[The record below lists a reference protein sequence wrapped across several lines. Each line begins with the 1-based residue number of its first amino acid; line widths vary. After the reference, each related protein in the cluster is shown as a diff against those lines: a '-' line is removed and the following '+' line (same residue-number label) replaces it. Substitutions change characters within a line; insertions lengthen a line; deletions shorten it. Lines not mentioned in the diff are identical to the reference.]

1 MNSRRWAR
9 LWLVM
14 VIALAAANVLL
25 PLAARAQGAGQVV
38 INYLEAIDA
47 PDKFGVTLRTYFTL
61 TDATG
66 KVNTAPQIDKV
77 KYVLDPEDGGT
88 YDAKVTKASDPISI
102 ILVLDFSGSMYN
114 YIGNIQKGAISLV
127 NQLPP
132 ESTFGIIRYS
142 DKVQTVQELTKD
154 KNKVVNAI
162 GELKNPGGMTCLFD
176 AVYQGV
182 QLMSNAPAGRRAV
195 VVFTGNR
202 DLTYYSKPCST
213 KSVAD
218 IVGLATSRTS
228 RTPIYTIGM
237 RGYQPIAEAE
247 LQQMSDA
254 SGGIASLGKDALA
267 LFNDASNAL
276 NAQFVAEALVSPK
289 QGERNFALRVSVSG
303 GGNPND
309 VPGRFTSP
317 ADYSVKPTATPTIT
331 PTPLPVSVTINSIQ
345 QDLASKEFVIDLSVV
360 SENLIGEYRFDLLNP
375 NGTLQSQVTKPAPL
389 SGPVRIPIGTL
400 ESGQYAIRA
409 FAIGKDRQV
418 LARSEPYS
426 VKWEPTPTITPTVTL
441 TPPPIGAVVDTIRYA
456 DEVTKDKLIV
466 KLRLSR
472 QEQIARLRAT
482 LTNADTGVAVKEFD
496 SLPVAPELTLSLENV
511 PAADYNVNVYAFSST
526 GEQFS
531 VSTGKFRYDYATP
544 TPTATA
550 TPRPNDLVSSI
561 SDAIGD
567 PNRRGV
573 VLIVFGVVVVG
584 IVLLMAM
591 LFLRKPKKAAT
602 GTGFLRE
609 MTGAVDVRE
618 LAGYAK
624 QQQAKPDAAAP
635 ARGPAARRG
644 APPPTASPTARTEFG
659 PDYDKTDAV
668 PYMKLPRSSLTVDR
682 SRDAANIGKS
692 FPITHVPFTLGR
704 RERDL
709 NFEGDGGVSREHAQI
724 TFENNVFFIT
734 DNGSTNHSFIDEV
747 ETQAGVP
754 TALYNGATIRLGT
767 STFLKFQT
775 EQMGDFDS
783 DKTSPEPFKLK

>member
-1 MNSRRWAR
+1 MNSRTWPR

-14 VIALAAANVLL
+14 VITLAAANVLL
-25 PLAARAQGAGQVV
+25 PLAVRAQGAGQVV
-38 INYLEAIDA
+38 INYLEAIDT

-77 KYVLDPEDGGT
+77 KYVLDSEDGGT
-88 YDAKVTKASDPISI
+88 YDAKVSKASDPISV
-102 ILVLDFSGSMYN
+102 ILVLDFSGNMYN

-127 NQLPP
+127 NSLPQD
-132 ESTFGIIRYS
+132 STFAIIRFS
-142 DKVQTVQELTKD
+142 DKVETVQELTKD

-162 GELKNPGGMTCLFD
+162 GALKYPAGMTCLFD

-182 QLMSNAPAGRRAV
+182 QLMANAPAGRRAV

-213 KSVAD
+213 KTVAD
-218 IVGLATSRTS
+218 VVGLATSRTS

-247 LQQMSDA
+247 LQNMSDA
-254 SGGIASLGKDALA
+254 SGGITSLGKDALS
-267 LFNDASNAL
+267 LFNDATNAL
-276 NAQFVAEALVSPK
+276 NGQFVAEALVSPK

-303 GGNPND
+303 GTNPND
-309 VPGRFTSP
+309 VPGRFISP

-345 QDLASKEFVIDLSVV
+345 QDLQTKEFVVDLSVV
-360 SENLIGEYRFDLLNP
+360 SESLIAEYRFDLLNP
-375 NGTLQSQVTKPAPL
+375 SGTLQSQVTKPAPL
-389 SGPVRIPIGTL
+389 NGPVRIPIGTL

-409 FAIGKDRQV
+409 FAIGKDRQI

-426 VKWEPTPTITPTVTL
+426 VKWEPTPTITPTVTP

-466 KLRLSR
+466 KLLLSR
-472 QEQIARLRAT
+472 PEEIARLRAT

-496 SLPVAPELTLSLENV
+496 PLPVAPELTLSLDNV
-511 PAADYNVNVYAFSST
+511 PAAGYNVNVYAFSS
-526 GEQFS
+526 GGQQLS
-531 VSTGKFRYDYATP
+531 ISTQKFTYDYATP
-544 TPTATA
+544 TPTETATA
-550 TPRPNDLVSSI
+550 IPADLIYSI
-561 SDAIGD
+561 STAISD

-573 VLIVFGVVVVG
+573 VLGVFGVIVVA

-609 MTGAVDVRE
+609 MTGAVDVHE

-624 QQQAKPDAAAP
+624 QQQAKPAAP
-635 ARGPAARRG
+635 PRAPGVARTTPPAS
-644 APPPTASPTARTEFG
+644 ASPTAPTTFG

-668 PYMKLPRSSLTVDR
+668 PYMKLPRSSVTVDR
-682 SRDAANIGKS
+682 SRDAVNIGKS

-734 DNGSTNHSFIDEV
+734 DNGSTNHTFIDEV

-754 TALYNGATIRLGT
+754 APLYNGATIRLGT